1 MTTQDS
7 NATRL
12 RRLNERAVLN
22 AIRAGGVMSKAD
34 IARATQLTPP
44 AVSSIVRTLAGAELL
59 EVKAMRKGGVGSPS
73 ELFGLRER
81 GAFSLG
87 LHIGRLAMNSVL
99 VDFCGHIVASFEDD
113 YDFPRFDEV
122 SRRALEHVGRLTNT
136 LPKHEQARIAGLGV
150 SIPHLFAFWG
160 DELGFPS
167 GVSEDW
173 KRNDITRYLSGI
185 SQFPVYSEND
195 ASAAALAELDFG
207 VGREVHN
214 FFHIYINTFI
224 GGGLVLDGR
233 LVRGPQDLAAT
244 FGPYPVSFSRLGS
257 VTPSARNFEYLFRR
271 ASVFVL
277 MRHVRAGGMSVRR
290 VRELADLDARAQV
303 LVEEWVEDAAQ
314 ALAEA
319 ILGTVSIID
328 VEAIVLDGIMPADIR
343 RLLTDRVRER
353 IEDHADD
360 VIIVPRILEG
370 RLGASATAVGAALLP
385 MHERY
390 WLNERPRDIA
400 STTPRP

>member
-1 MTTQDS
+1 MTTQGS

-22 AIRAGGVMSKAD
+22 AVRAGGEMSKAD

-59 EVKAMRKGGVGSPS
+59 EVKATRKGGVGSPS

-81 GAFSLG
+81 GAFSIG

-99 VDFCGHIVASFEDD
+99 VDFCGHIIASFDDD

-173 KRNDITRYLSGI
+173 KSNDITRYLAESLNFRCSVRTMPQRLRLPNSTSASGARSATSSTSTSI
-185 SQFPVYSEND
+185 RL
-195 ASAAALAELDFG
+195 SAAAWCSMGALSA
-207 VGREVHN
+207 GRK
-214 FFHIYINTFI
+214 
-224 GGGLVLDGR
+224 
-233 LVRGPQDLAAT
+233 A
-244 FGPYPVSFSRLGS
+244 
-257 VTPSARNFEYLFRR
+257 
-271 ASVFVL
+271 
-277 MRHVRAGGMSVRR
+277 
-290 VRELADLDARAQV
+290 
-303 LVEEWVEDAAQ
+303 
-314 ALAEA
+314 
-319 ILGTVSIID
+319 
-328 VEAIVLDGIMPADIR
+328 
-343 RLLTDRVRER
+343 
-353 IEDHADD
+353 
-360 VIIVPRILEG
+360 
-370 RLGASATAVGAALLP
+370 
-385 MHERY
+385 
-390 WLNERPRDIA
+390 
-400 STTPRP
+400 